1 MELGPRRTTA
11 LVQPQVSSTAVQ
23 AVRAIP
29 LVVENIASTGDQHL
43 EASQNTRRKM
53 RRVEPARER
62 PLHPALLSTC
72 V

>member
-11 LVQPQVSSTAVQ
+11 LVQPQVLSTAVQ

-29 LVVENIASTGDQHL
+29 PVVENIASTGDQHL

-53 RRVEPARER
+53 RTGEPACECPSR
-62 PLHPALLSTC
+62 PALLSSC